1 MRRSARRRPVHR
13 LRAAKEDPARRDVF
27 VAALRH
33 IAAMSVREGRRRDQ
47 QRTGLRHDLF
57 AQAAYDDR
65 ASNEIVVKLTRID
78 QDPATESEAIT
89 VDCGVTGGTA
99 VENVDYRFGFNGS
112 VVGLGR
118 ITFPPGVHEQ
128 AFSIYTVKSPGPNK
142 TLQIGCSNPAGP
154 APAVT
159 GQNPVAQITIV
170 NTP

>member
-1 MRRSARRRPVHR
+1 MKALAKNVTVALAVLMPASVLTLPVQAEP
-13 LRAAKEDPARRDVF
+13 LLTV
-27 VAALRH
+27 V
-33 IAAMSVREGRRRDQ
+33 G
-47 QRTGLRHDLF
+47 F

-78 QDPATESEAIT
+78 QDPATENEEIT

>member
-1 MRRSARRRPVHR
+1 MNS
-13 LRAAKEDPARRDVF
+13 LAKNVTVALAVLMPA
-27 VAALRH
+27 
-33 IAAMSVREGRRRDQ
+33 SVLTLPAQAEPLLTVVG
-47 QRTGLRHDLF
+47 F

-78 QDPATESEAIT
+78 QDPATESDAIT

-99 VENVDYRFGFNGS
+99 VENVDYRFSFNGS
-112 VVGLGR
+112 VGGLGR